1 MMSKNPIS
9 GEGEGKKGK
18 RYKVGDRPRLGD
30 ISDTRS

>member
-1 MMSKNPIS
+1 MSKNSIS

-18 RYKVGDRPRLGD
+18 RYKVGDRPRLGE